1 MTVYAVAMAEVQQDS
16 DLAEADVADDW
27 DTAVDIADSFMK
39 RCVSDFYGIDPADSK
54 ARRAKLEQHV
64 VREFSVWHGK
74 QKLEIS
80 FDDPDGMLALVACV
94 QEVELR

>member
-16 DLAEADVADDW
+16 DLAQADVTDNW
-27 DTAVDIADSFMK
+27 DSAVDIADSFMK
-39 RCVSDFYGIDPADSK
+39 RCVGDFYGIDPGDWE
-54 ARRAKLEQHV
+54 ARRRKLEEHV

-80 FDDPDGMLALVACV
+80 FDDPDGALALVACV